1 MTNREPLVPPHFFRT
16 LITIALPIILQNLMQ
31 SLVNMLDTI
40 MVGQLGSV
48 AIAAVGLGNQI
59 FFLLN
64 MVLFGISSGAAIFVA
79 QYWGKKDIAGIR
91 QTLGLALTLATVVAT
106 IFTVVAVFAPYF
118 LIGLYSK
125 DSAVEE
131 PASLCF
137 FFGRLAPTSD

>member
-1 MTNREPLVPPHFFRT
+1 MHKDFSNDAWAECTYNESLLPPHFFRT

-64 MVLFGISSGAAIFVA
+64 MVLFGISSGGCNFCGSI
-79 QYWGKKDIAGIR
+79 
-91 QTLGLALTLATVVAT
+91 LG
-106 IFTVVAVFAPYF
+106 
-118 LIGLYSK
+118 
-125 DSAVEE
+125 
-131 PASLCF
+131 
-137 FFGRLAPTSD
+137 